1 MRKYDQIAG
10 FNRQRIE
17 AISDGVF
24 AIALTL
30 LILDIKVPV
39 SEIIHSEKDLM
50 DAFASLTPKLLSYF
64 LSFMTLGIYWSAQ
77 SSQFHYISKSDRHL
91 NWINLFFL
99 LFVSVIPFT
108 TAFLSEFITY
118 KFAIFIYWLNL
129 FLLGVMLAINWKYA
143 KKNQFLSLNDSEL
156 KLVSTAI
163 KRRIIEAQTLY
174 SIGAALCFL
183 NTYVSIGMFIIIQLH
198 YALAISF
205 SRNKSK
211 KINASE

>member
-205 SRNKSK
+205 SPNKSK

>member
-39 SEIIHSEKDLM
+39 SETIHGEKDLLK
-50 DAFASLTPKLLSYF
+50 AFAGLAPKLLSYF
-64 LSFMTLGIYWSAQ
+64 LSFMTLGIYWSAH

-91 NWINLFFL
+91 NLINLFFL

-108 TAFLSEFITY
+108 TAFLSEFITF

-129 FLLGVMLAINWKYA
+129 TLLGAMLALNWRYA
-143 KKNQFLSLNDSEL
+143 KKNQFLSLNESEL
-156 KLVSTAI
+156 VRVSSAI

-174 SIGAALCFL
+174 SLGAVLCFF
-183 NTYVSIGMFIIIQLH
+183 NTYLSIAVFIAIQLH

-205 SRNKSK
+205 RRNK
-211 KINASE
+211 